1 MTLAALKV
9 KLQTVG
15 STGIGE
21 VFFDWKTYL
30 NETRSKT
37 YPCVLWSLDGAN
49 FVEDYRTDT
58 IQKVKLFKITV
69 YAIAQF
75 DQSQDK
81 ITAWDTLEGLFKAY
95 INAMNETSGLQV
107 MNINNING
115 QYAGEGL
122 ISADSEIGLL
132 FREVQLKITC

>member
-1 MTLAALKV
+1 MTLAALKQ
-9 KLQTVG
+9 KLITVG
-15 STGIGE
+15 TTGIGE

-30 NETRSKT
+30 NEARSKT

-49 FVEDYRTDT
+49 FVEDYRTGT

-81 ITAWDTLEGLFKAY
+81 IVAWDTLEALFKVY
-95 INAMNETSGLQV
+95 INAIDTTAGLQV

-122 ISADSEIGLL
+122 ISADSEVGI
-132 FREVQLKITC
+132 VYKDIQLKMTC

>member
-1 MTLAALKV
+1 MTLAALRT
-9 KLQTVG
+9 KLKTVG
-15 STGIGE
+15 TTGIGE
-21 VFFDWKTYL
+21 VFFDWKSYL

-49 FVEDYRTDT
+49 FAEDYRTDT

-69 YAIAQF
+69 YAIAQY

-81 ITAWDTLEGLFKAY
+81 IVAWDTLEALFKIY
-95 INAMNETSGLQV
+95 INAINETAGLQV

-122 ISADSEIGLL
+122 VSADSEIGIIYKDI
-132 FREVQLKITC
+132 QLKMTC